1 MAHIPLLQDFSLRD
15 RARGNTALRSEV
27 YMPIT
32 WSMASRGSYSDEGK
46 WPACPVCHPP
56 IKPTDPVGMAN
67 GRVLH
72 FKCWIRK
79 RQGAPTGEIWM
90 KFALLLRKN
99 W

>member
-1 MAHIPLLQDFSLRD
+1 
-15 RARGNTALRSEV
+15 
-27 YMPIT
+27 MPIT

-72 FKCWIRK
+72 FRCWIRK
-79 RQGAPTGEIWM
+79 RQGAPIGPSRPQNPE
-90 KFALLLRKN
+90 R
-99 W
+99 